1 MWRLCQAG
9 ALHPPCRRLNS
20 VRLEPTL
27 VGLRAFGGLAVV
39 MAACGVESTLVV
51 THDGFLWGVRAGVQ
65 SAARR
70 EDDNDSRGCELA

>member
-1 MWRLCQAG
+1 M
-9 ALHPPCRRLNS
+9 
-20 VRLEPTL
+20 
-27 VGLRAFGGLAVV
+27 GLRAFGGLAVV

-70 EDDNDSRGCELA
+70 EDDNDSRGCEFA